1 MASKYTSAVSKPIA
15 SGLLLL
21 LASHTKINIRLD
33 LHLDWVL
40 LRQIFSLVATSNEH
54 IASPPN
60 QCIGECKRG
69 ARDGQRGEQR
79 LTIVAPGIDQYRDAS
94 NTQHTQRVY
103 LCRAQVLHLANRLH
117 ASSDFPALL
126 QLSTEQLS
134 RPVCHNAV
142 GQLALLVK
150 LSGG

>member
-21 LASHTKINIRLD
+21 LASHTNINIRLD
-33 LHLDWVL
+33 LHLNWVL
-40 LRQIFSLVATSNEH
+40 LRQIFSLVASSNKH

-69 ARDGQRGEQR
+69 ARNGQRGEQR

-94 NTQHTQRVY
+94 NAQHTKRVY
-103 LCRAQVLHLANRLH
+103 FGRAQNLHLANHLH
-117 ASSDFPALL
+117 VSSDVLALL
-126 QLSTEQLS
+126 QLSIEQLS
-134 RPVCHNAV
+134 RPACYNAV